1 MTRLSVTQSLFLA
14 LALYESRALSWESPR
29 PMLDEARAGPS
40 LSAETTGSAEV
51 RFPAQLE

>member
-40 LSAETTGSAEV
+40 LGAETPGSAEE

>member
-14 LALYESRALSWESPR
+14 LALSESRALSWESPR